1 MARNGKTYR
10 VGQHLAAVL
19 EIYLI
24 DGLRAD
30 LDVFEED
37 APAFQ
42 RAHEFV
48 LTWTGGKSLFV
59 PDAVAA
65 DLSDVAGWAS
75 SCADDDVRAEEAE
88 VRHRRGDTAL
98 LRVTK
103 AQRDAAADF
112 ALRLSRQHHTS
123 KAVA

>member
-1 MARNGKTYR
+1 MAKNGKTYR

-30 LDVFEED
+30 PEAFEED

-42 RAHEFV
+42 RAHECA

-65 DLSDVAGWAS
+65 DLSDAATWAS
-75 SCADDDVRAEEAE
+75 NSADDDVRAEEVE
-88 VRHRRGDTAL
+88 VRHRRGDAAL
-98 LRVTK
+98 LSTTR
-103 AQRDAAADF
+103 AQRDAAGDF
-112 ALRLSRQHHTS
+112 ALRLSRQHHAA

>member
-1 MARNGKTYR
+1 MAKNGKTYR

-30 LDVFEED
+30 LDAFEED

-42 RAHEFV
+42 RAHEV
-48 LTWTGGKSLFV
+48 ALTWTGGKSLFV

-65 DLSDVAGWAS
+65 DLCDAATWAS
-75 SCADDDVRAEEAE
+75 NSADDDARAEEVE
-88 VRHRRGDTAL
+88 VRHRRGDAAL
-98 LRVTK
+98 LSATR
-103 AQRDAAADF
+103 AQRDAAGDF
-112 ALRLSRQHHTS
+112 ALRLSRQHHAS